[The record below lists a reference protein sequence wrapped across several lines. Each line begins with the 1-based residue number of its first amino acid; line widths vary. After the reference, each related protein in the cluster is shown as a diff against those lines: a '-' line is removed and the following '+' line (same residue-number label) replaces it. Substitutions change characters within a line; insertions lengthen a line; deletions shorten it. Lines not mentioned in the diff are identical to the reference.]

1 MIDTAQP
8 QVKSIENSTSYGKF
22 EIEPLEP
29 GFGTTLGNAL
39 RRVLLS
45 TLKGAAVT
53 SVSIEGVAHE
63 FSSIPYVKEDV
74 TEIILNLKGLN
85 LISYSDDPVRLTLDV
100 TGPREV
106 KASDIQAPSD
116 VEIVNPELYIC
127 TLDSNKGRLR
137 MELTVERGKGYVPAE
152 RNKKEGQPI
161 GVIPIDAI
169 FSPVVKANFLIEKTR
184 VGQETDWDKLIL
196 EVWTDGT
203 IQPDQAISEAAKQFT
218 SHLGLFTRFTERI
231 KDADVPPQTANRR
244 AMSRKLVTAR
254 RAPGRIETTEAKG
267 KELGRWLDRVI
278 PTAKSDNVAARRAVD
293 AVVEDPEVTE
303 RLFTRLLP
311 RMKERTGGYTRVLKI
326 GPRQGDG
333 AFMVLVELVDR

>member
-1 MIDTAQP
+1 MIDIAQP
-8 QVKSIENSTSYGKF
+8 QVKSIENSATYGKF

-29 GFGTTLGNAL
+29 GFGTTLDNAL

-100 TGPREV
+100 TGLKEV
-106 KASDIQAPSD
+106 QGSGIQAPSD
-116 VEIVNPELYIC
+116 VEIVNPDLYIC

-137 MELTVERGKGYVPAE
+137 MELTVERGKGYGPAE
-152 RNKKEGQPI
+152 PNKKEGQPI

-169 FSPVVKANFLIEKTR
+169 FSAVVKANFLIEKTR

-218 SHLGLFTRFTERI
+218 SHLSLFTRFTERI
-231 KDADVPPQTANRR
+231 KDADVPPQKGNDLSSRLADVPIEDLDLSVR
-244 AMSRKLVTAR
+244 ALNCLKKNELTNVGPVV
-254 RAPGRIETTEAKG
+254 APRERDRPSLRN
-267 KELGRWLDRVI
+267 LGR
-278 PTAKSDNVAARRAVD
+278 KSLGATNEK
-293 AVVEDPEVTE
+293 VVQSGFRPPD
-303 RLFTRLLP
+303 
-311 RMKERTGGYTRVLKI
+311 
-326 GPRQGDG
+326 
-333 AFMVLVELVDR
+333 

>member
-1 MIDTAQP
+1 MIDIAAP
-8 QVKSIENSTSYGKF
+8 QVKSIENSSSYGKF

-45 TLKGAAVT
+45 TLRGAAVT

-85 LISYSDDPVRLTLDV
+85 LKSYTDDPVRLTLDV
-100 TGPREV
+100 TGPKEV
-106 KASDIQAPSD
+106 RASDIQAPSD
-116 VEIVNPELYIC
+116 VDIVNPDLYIC

-137 MELTVERGKGYVPAE
+137 MELTVEQGKGYVPAE

-231 KDADVPPQTANRR
+231 KEPVQAEIGNGPAARLADVPIEDLDLSVRALNCLKANEITKVGQLVALREEDLLSLR
-244 AMSRKLVTAR
+244 NFGRKSLDEIKEKLVQRGFLTQ
-254 RAPGRIETTEAKG
+254 E
-267 KELGRWLDRVI
+267 EL
-278 PTAKSDNVAARRAVD
+278 TK
-293 AVVEDPEVTE
+293 
-303 RLFTRLLP
+303 
-311 RMKERTGGYTRVLKI
+311 
-326 GPRQGDG
+326 
-333 AFMVLVELVDR
+333 VLV